1 MSARFLPFDEI
12 RFIKSISVEDK
23 LHEEPFFGEIIYVR
37 KASEHYWYKP
47 IPENLT
53 WQERFERDVN
63 GRPEDEYP
71 SDLLDKLILKGVRT
85 VYPHA
90 TIITK
95 GVNFDIE
102 RDEYKKYLSI
112 HKEVKQGLVIS
123 PTAAGLTIGDLER
136 YAGKEYAAYN
146 RPLSLYYIGEKALDV
161 FMNKEYHIYYPLSI
175 ASDVE
180 ELLKIY
186 DQEIFDGSIL

>member
-1 MSARFLPFDEI
+1 MSARFLPFEEI
-12 RFIKSISVEDK
+12 RFIKSISVEEK
-23 LHEEPFFGEIIYVR
+23 RYEEPFFGEIIYVR

-47 IPENLT
+47 IPEGLT
-53 WQERFERDVN
+53 WQERFERDLN

-112 HKEVKQGLVIS
+112 RKEVKQGLIIS

-146 RPLSLYYIGEKALDV
+146 RQLSLYYIGEKTQDV
-161 FMNKEYHIYYPLSI
+161 FMNREYHIYYPLSI

-180 ELLKIY
+180 ELLKMY
-186 DQEIFDGSIL
+186 DKEIFDSSFL

>member
-1 MSARFLPFDEI
+1 MSARFLPFEEI
-12 RFIKSISVEDK
+12 RFVKIISVEDK
-23 LHEEPFFGEIIYVR
+23 RHEEPFFGEIIYVR

-112 HKEVKQGLVIS
+112 HKEVKQVLIIS
-123 PTAAGLTIGDLER
+123 PTAAGLTIGDLGR
-136 YAGKEYAAYN
+136 YDGKEYAAYN
-146 RPLSLYYIGEKALDV
+146 RPLSLYCIGEKTQSV
-161 FMNKEYHIYYPLSI
+161 FENKEYHIYYPLPI

-180 ELLKIY
+180 KLLKIY
-186 DQEIFDGSIL
+186 DQEIFDGRIL